1 MSQHN
6 TEAERFL
13 KDRGIMVWPAPDGY
27 IIEVNRRDDGLTPFR
42 IEGDEM
48 DAILSLGRI
57 RRLEVLTI
65 EIRIEVTKT

>member
-1 MSQHN
+1 MSQYN

-13 KDRGIMVWPAPDGY
+13 KDRGIIVLPLPDGY
-27 IIEVNRRDDGLTPFR
+27 IIRVNNRDGSIPFR

-48 DAILSLGRI
+48 DEILSLGRI
-57 RRLEVLTI
+57 TRLEVLTT